1 MKVSEL
7 DFIGLIRL
15 DAYPTEPIMMARRR
29 EYAVSWAGLSL
40 VPTLRARVMVPFLLD

>member
-15 DAYPTEPIMMARRR
+15 EPITEPIMMARRW
-29 EYAVSWAGLSL
+29 EYADWAGLSL